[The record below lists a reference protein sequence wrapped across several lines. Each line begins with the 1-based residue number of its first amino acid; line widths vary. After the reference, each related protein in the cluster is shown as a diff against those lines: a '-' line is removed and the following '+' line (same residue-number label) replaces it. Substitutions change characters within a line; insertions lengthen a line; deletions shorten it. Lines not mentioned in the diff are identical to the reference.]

1 MKYEITYGGKRSESH
16 TRHISKRVL
25 NDIKQIDHFR
35 DELLAGNTCHLQ
47 GPDGVNFAIETYD
60 AEDFTRDPIVITEHS
75 IGSLEIRMPK
85 KYLDINSPYSD
96 IPAGLNE
103 AFSLANTKTEIDL
116 MTGIGFDRIPLSTA
130 CLVIGKTVEFVVS
143 LLNRPDRIEAMDVL
157 EASITDPGTGQG
169 DVTCDLHGFF
179 AWVILMQR
187 YASKNL
193 KTKRVEEEEEEDD
206 QLPQKVRKYAPRQIP
221 EAQI

>member
-1 MKYEITYGGKRSESH
+1 MKYEITYGGKRNESH
-16 TRHISKRVL
+16 ARRISKRVV
-25 NDIKQIDHFR
+25 NDIKQIDYFR
-35 DELLAGNTCHLQ
+35 DKLLTGNTCHVQ
-47 GPDGVNFAIETYD
+47 GPDGVNFAIATYD
-60 AEDFTRDPIVITEHS
+60 TEVYTCDPIVITEHS
-75 IGSLEIRMPK
+75 IGSLEIRLPK
-85 KYLDINSPYSD
+85 KYLDIYSPYSD

-116 MTGIGFDRIPLSTA
+116 LTGIGFDRIPLSTA

-143 LLNRPDRIEAMDVL
+143 LLNKPDRIEAMDVL

-193 KTKRVEEEEEEDD
+193 KVKPIVEEEEEEDD
-206 QLPQKVRKYAPRQIP
+206 KLPQHVRK
-221 EAQI
+221 